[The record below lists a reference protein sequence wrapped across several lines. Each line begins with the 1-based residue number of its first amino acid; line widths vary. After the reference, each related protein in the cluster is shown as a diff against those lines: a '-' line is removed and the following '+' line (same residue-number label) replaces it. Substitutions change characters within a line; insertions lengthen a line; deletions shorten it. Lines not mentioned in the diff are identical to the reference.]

1 MGGSRSAPLL
11 TLLKPSTVAA
21 YTAVGFWGD
30 ETIHHLAARHARTTP
45 QAYAVR
51 DRHHRLSYAELA
63 VAADWLAAHLA
74 GHGVRPGHRVAVWLP
89 SRVETA
95 IALLACSRNGY
106 TCCPSLHRDHRVS
119 EIVALADRI
128 RAAAVIAHPGY
139 GFDADENDFFARLAD
154 RDFVRAVYRLGPA
167 DAATAPFG
175 DLTGSAID
183 VPVSGDANQI
193 MYLPFT
199 SGTTGQPKG
208 VLHSDNTLLA
218 SARMMVRDWELERSV
233 LYTFSPLSHNL
244 GLGALITALS
254 GGGELVVHDLPRGH
268 SPLDRLEE
276 TGAAFLFG

>member
-74 GHGVRPGHRVAVWLP
+74 GHGLRPGHRVAVWLP

-95 IALLACSRNGY
+95 IVLLACSRNGY
-106 TCCPSLHRDHRVS
+106 ICCPSLHRDHAVS
-119 EIVALADRI
+119 EVVALVDRMHATALIARRGYGAGVDRHDVFTLLADREFL
-128 RAAAVIAHPGY
+128 RCAWCNGA
-139 GFDADENDFFARLAD
+139 
-154 RDFVRAVYRLGPA
+154 A
-167 DAATAPFG
+167 DAAPFDELPG
-175 DLTGSAID
+175 PRLETEPSA
-183 VPVSGDANQI
+183 DANQV

-199 SGTTGQPKG
+199 S
-208 VLHSDNTLLA
+208 
-218 SARMMVRDWELERSV
+218 
-233 LYTFSPLSHNL
+233 
-244 GLGALITALS
+244 
-254 GGGELVVHDLPRGH
+254 
-268 SPLDRLEE
+268 
-276 TGAAFLFG
+276 